1 MDAMSWLNKGE
12 TPKGDKETLTRLRRG
27 DRGALSVLFRR
38 HMPIVYGAAY
48 VVTGS
53 QADAEEAAQDAFFL
67 LWQKRAELTI
77 VGESVLPWLITT
89 ARHHASNRR
98 RRASV
103 RQTVPLLEERDTS
116 PVGDGETAAIA
127 AELQQRLTTA
137 IARLSPVD
145 QNLVHACL
153 VENMTYAEAALAL
166 GVTHGALRNRLS
178 RAKSQLRSQLA
189 SERNQS

>member
-1 MDAMSWLNKGE
+1 MSWLSKGE
-12 TPKGDKETLTRLRRG
+12 TPKGDEETLTRLRRG
-27 DRGALSVLFRR
+27 DRDALSVLFRR

-48 VVTGS
+48 VVTGT
-53 QADAEEAAQDAFFL
+53 QADAEEAAQDAFFV

-98 RRASV
+98 RRATV
-103 RQTVPLLEERDTS
+103 RQTIPLLEERDSS
-116 PVGDGETAAIA
+116 PVGDGETAAIG
-127 AELQQRLTTA
+127 AELQQRLTAA

-145 QNLVHACL
+145 QDLVHACL
-153 VENMTYAEAALAL
+153 VENLTYEEAALAL
-166 GVTHGALRNRLS
+166 GVTHGAIRNRLS